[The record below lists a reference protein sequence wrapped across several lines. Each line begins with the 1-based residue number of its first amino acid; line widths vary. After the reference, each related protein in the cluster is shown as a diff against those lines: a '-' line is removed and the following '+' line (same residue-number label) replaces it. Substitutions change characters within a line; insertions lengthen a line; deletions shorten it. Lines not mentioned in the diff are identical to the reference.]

1 MSRKKDANKYWI
13 YGEDAALAAQFTA
26 YLATVLK
33 NRRLTYIRH
42 LKKIQKVECSYEYAA
57 ETIEHVDSIREESLE
72 SAVEAKLMW
81 EAIKPYLHKLS
92 PKECEV
98 MICLYIDRLSIVDT
112 ATKLKIKPD
121 TVSTH
126 KHNDAIADS
135 KYLLRKNHVT
145 VEVEDDGKIA
155 YMDDKW
161 VRFIL
166 NQIISNAVKYRTE
179 QPSLRFSTA
188 QKHNQVIL
196 SVEDNGIGIP
206 QSDLPRVF
214 EKGFTGQNGRTVHS
228 STGIGLYLCKR
239 LCDKLGIGLSVCS
252 QGNGTSVSLIF
263 PINDFVAGVQG

>member
-1 MSRKKDANKYWI
+1 MHVEAIFLLRSCTSFLSFYSMKLKILEVNMSRKKDANKYWI

-98 MICLYIDRLSIVDT
+98 MICLYIDRLSIADT

-126 KHNDAIADS
+126 KHNAI
-135 KYLLRKNHVT
+135 N
-145 VEVEDDGKIA
+145 KI
-155 YMDDKW
+155 
-161 VRFIL
+161 R
-166 NQIISNAVKYRTE
+166 NAMGE
-179 QPSLRFSTA
+179 
-188 QKHNQVIL
+188 H
-196 SVEDNGIGIP
+196 
-206 QSDLPRVF
+206 
-214 EKGFTGQNGRTVHS
+214 
-228 STGIGLYLCKR
+228 
-239 LCDKLGIGLSVCS
+239 
-252 QGNGTSVSLIF
+252 
-263 PINDFVAGVQG
+263 

>member
-1 MSRKKDANKYWI
+1 MNTGILDALVKKHSASCTFYNNSVESIAPCTGPPLRTEIRCKYSYITFQARQPNWLSGLANKYWI

-98 MICLYIDRLSIVDT
+98 MICLYIDRLSIADT

-126 KHNDAIADS
+126 KHNAIN
-135 KYLLRKNHVT
+135 KIRKAMGEH
-145 VEVEDDGKIA
+145 
-155 YMDDKW
+155 
-161 VRFIL
+161 
-166 NQIISNAVKYRTE
+166 
-179 QPSLRFSTA
+179 
-188 QKHNQVIL
+188 
-196 SVEDNGIGIP
+196 
-206 QSDLPRVF
+206 
-214 EKGFTGQNGRTVHS
+214 
-228 STGIGLYLCKR
+228 
-239 LCDKLGIGLSVCS
+239 
-252 QGNGTSVSLIF
+252 
-263 PINDFVAGVQG
+263 

>member
-1 MSRKKDANKYWI
+1 MLAHLLFELLFNETQNFGGKYVQKKDANKYWI

-98 MICLYIDRLSIVDT
+98 MICLYIDRLSIADT

-126 KHNDAIADS
+126 KHNAIN
-135 KYLLRKNHVT
+135 KIRKAMGEH
-145 VEVEDDGKIA
+145 
-155 YMDDKW
+155 
-161 VRFIL
+161 
-166 NQIISNAVKYRTE
+166 
-179 QPSLRFSTA
+179 
-188 QKHNQVIL
+188 
-196 SVEDNGIGIP
+196 
-206 QSDLPRVF
+206 
-214 EKGFTGQNGRTVHS
+214 
-228 STGIGLYLCKR
+228 
-239 LCDKLGIGLSVCS
+239 
-252 QGNGTSVSLIF
+252 
-263 PINDFVAGVQG
+263 

>member
-98 MICLYIDRLSIVDT
+98 MICLYIDRLSIADT

-126 KHNDAIADS
+126 KHNAEILLDVIAGVNGVSAQTGEVFHNDAVD
-135 KYLLRKNHVT
+135 VT
-145 VEVEDDGKIA
+145 G
-155 YMDDKW
+155 
-161 VRFIL
+161 L
-166 NQIISNAVKYRTE
+166 NIREHLIVWRTLFALH
-179 QPSLRFSTA
+179 QCS
-188 QKHNQVIL
+188 
-196 SVEDNGIGIP
+196 GIGFVL
-206 QSDLPRVF
+206 QD
-214 EKGFTGQNGRTVHS
+214 TVPGGAKS
-228 STGIGLYLCKR
+228 RMNQT
-239 LCDKLGIGLSVCS
+239 
-252 QGNGTSVSLIF
+252 
-263 PINDFVAGVQG
+263 A

>member
-98 MICLYIDRLSIVDT
+98 MICLYIHWAFFAASITSSSV
-112 ATKLKIKPD
+112 A
-121 TVSTH
+121 
-126 KHNDAIADS
+126 S
-135 KYLLRKNHVT
+135 KRPRRIFSSR
-145 VEVEDDGKIA
+145 EV
-155 YMDDKW
+155 
-161 VRFIL
+161 L
-166 NQIISNAVKYRTE
+166 NRY
-179 QPSLRFSTA
+179 
-188 QKHNQVIL
+188 
-196 SVEDNGIGIP
+196 
-206 QSDLPRVF
+206 
-214 EKGFTGQNGRTVHS
+214 
-228 STGIGLYLCKR
+228 
-239 LCDKLGIGLSVCS
+239 
-252 QGNGTSVSLIF
+252 
-263 PINDFVAGVQG
+263 

>member
-98 MICLYIDRLSIVDT
+98 MICLYMRSSLGRFLSTDT
-112 ATKLKIKPD
+112 SRMSTSSSVWIWVSFGVGCIMAISFLGLVGFLK
-121 TVSTH
+121 
-126 KHNDAIADS
+126 
-135 KYLLRKNHVT
+135 VT
-145 VEVEDDGKIA
+145 
-155 YMDDKW
+155 
-161 VRFIL
+161 
-166 NQIISNAVKYRTE
+166 
-179 QPSLRFSTA
+179 
-188 QKHNQVIL
+188 
-196 SVEDNGIGIP
+196 
-206 QSDLPRVF
+206 
-214 EKGFTGQNGRTVHS
+214 
-228 STGIGLYLCKR
+228 
-239 LCDKLGIGLSVCS
+239 
-252 QGNGTSVSLIF
+252 
-263 PINDFVAGVQG
+263 

>member
-98 MICLYIDRLSIVDT
+98 MICLYIHPSQWETVGQIARYEADRLP
-112 ATKLKIKPD
+112 AP
-121 TVSTH
+121 
-126 KHNDAIADS
+126 
-135 KYLLRKNHVT
+135 
-145 VEVEDDGKIA
+145 
-155 YMDDKW
+155 
-161 VRFIL
+161 
-166 NQIISNAVKYRTE
+166 Q
-179 QPSLRFSTA
+179 FSP
-188 QKHNQVIL
+188 
-196 SVEDNGIGIP
+196 G
-206 QSDLPRVF
+206 
-214 EKGFTGQNGRTVHS
+214 
-228 STGIGLYLCKR
+228 
-239 LCDKLGIGLSVCS
+239 
-252 QGNGTSVSLIF
+252 
-263 PINDFVAGVQG
+263 

>member
-26 YLATVLK
+26 YLATGLK
-33 NRRLTYIRH
+33 IRH

-98 MICLYIDRLSIVDT
+98 MICLYIDRLSIADT

-126 KHNDAIADS
+126 KHNAI
-135 KYLLRKNHVT
+135 N
-145 VEVEDDGKIA
+145 KI
-155 YMDDKW
+155 
-161 VRFIL
+161 R
-166 NQIISNAVKYRTE
+166 NAMGE
-179 QPSLRFSTA
+179 
-188 QKHNQVIL
+188 H
-196 SVEDNGIGIP
+196 
-206 QSDLPRVF
+206 
-214 EKGFTGQNGRTVHS
+214 
-228 STGIGLYLCKR
+228 
-239 LCDKLGIGLSVCS
+239 
-252 QGNGTSVSLIF
+252 
-263 PINDFVAGVQG
+263 